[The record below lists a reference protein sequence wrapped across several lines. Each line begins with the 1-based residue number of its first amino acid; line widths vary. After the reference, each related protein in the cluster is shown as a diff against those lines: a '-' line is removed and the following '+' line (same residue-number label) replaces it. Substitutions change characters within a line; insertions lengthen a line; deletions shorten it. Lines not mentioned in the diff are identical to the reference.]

1 MLVKNKKWAFG
12 ARRGGPLHSKV
23 QGGVV
28 GRQVIDVWCT
38 SCDRKITLEE
48 VASDYHLE
56 HLFEPMEWAAIQAV
70 SMYVRGAMFLRP
82 N

>member
-1 MLVKNKKWAFG
+1 VLVTIKSGPPKQV
-12 ARRGGPLHSKV
+12 RR
-23 QGGVV
+23 
-28 GRQVIDVWCT
+28 IDVWCT

-56 HLFEPMEWAAIQAV
+56 HIFEPMEWAAIQAV
-70 SMYVRGAMFLRP
+70 SMYVRGATFLRP

>member
-1 MLVKNKKWAFG
+1 M
-12 ARRGGPLHSKV
+12 
-23 QGGVV
+23 

-56 HLFEPMEWAAIQAV
+56 HIFEPMEWAAIQAV
-70 SMYVRGAMFLRP
+70 SMYVRGSTFLRP